1 MHNPKS
7 YAVRKPSTH
16 TFKVP
21 YMRQRTQH
29 IIPRIILVLFNKVSL
44 LRLLLRLYLL
54 FSATVK
60 GAVRLVQDP
69 GTDTRRK
76 LLQTREQIPNLTLLN
91 LTDIRHEIRN
101 IAS

>member
-1 MHNPKS
+1 MHTPKS
-7 YAVRKPSTH
+7 DAVRKPSTH

-21 YMRQRTQH
+21 NMRQRTQH
-29 IIPRIILVLFNKVSL
+29 IIPRIILMLLNEISL

-54 FSATVK
+54 FSAIVK
-60 GAVRLVQDP
+60 GTVRLVQDP

-76 LLQTREQIPNLTLLN
+76 LLQTREQIPNLALLN

-101 IAS
+101 LAS